1 MLRWLHCLQ
10 YRLSQVPTLHLLM
23 HSAEECSLSIFF
35 VWVATSCGSQVS
47 DTVMRFGQHFPSKAA
62 ITKACLVQ
70 VSKLAFVTFVPCTPK
85 NPLDQPAAFLISEVN
100 TAFVISVCI
109 FVMSL
114 PFHEV
119 VISSLGPRDTYT
131 HMRAVDSPT
140 LIPLV
145 FIYR

>member
-1 MLRWLHCLQ
+1 M
-10 YRLSQVPTLHLLM
+10 
-23 HSAEECSLSIFF
+23 
-35 VWVATSCGSQVS
+35 S

-70 VSKLAFVTFVPCTPK
+70 VSKLAFVTFAPCTPK

-100 TAFVISVCI
+100 TAFVISVRI
-109 FVMSL
+109 FVISL

-119 VISSLGPRDTYT
+119 VISSLGPRDTYS

-140 LIPLV
+140 LIAPFV
-145 FIYR
+145 FTHKKLGTVHMEMRQIRLATCHA